1 MRLEVSSVLLNQL
14 AINLLSLPKNYSDKL
29 TMNTLSDAL
38 TETIKDDNFQDV
50 MVDLGETA
58 VDAILNEGV
67 LKEIPILGSVF
78 GLAKTTMSI
87 QDKLFT
93 KKILTFL
100 IQLRNTEVE
109 SRKKQIEKIDT
120 NPKYKTK
127 VGEKLLY
134 IIDKCEDTE
143 KATYIGKLFQC
154 YIEEKL
160 DYEDFLRA
168 SKCIE
173 LTFLYDLKRFI
184 REKWNNMEMEEAGD
198 LVGSGLM
205 TAIYTPG
212 EQSWSN
218 VGSGTLKVK
227 VSSIGRKIQQLLDG
241 TE

>member
-1 MRLEVSSVLLNQL
+1 
-14 AINLLSLPKNYSDKL
+14 
-29 TMNTLSDAL
+29 MNKLSDTL

-58 VDAILNEGV
+58 VDSVLNEGV
-67 LKEIPILGSVF
+67 LKDIPILGSVF

-100 IQLRNTEVE
+100 IQLKNTEVE
-109 SRKKQIEKIDT
+109 SRKKQIEKIGT

-134 IIDKCEDTE
+134 IIEKCEDTE
-143 KATYIGKLFQC
+143 KAAYIGKLFQC

-184 REKWNNMEMEEAGD
+184 KEKWNNMEMEEAGD

-227 VSSIGRKIQQLLDG
+227 VSNIGKQIQQLLDG